1 MLMAG
6 NLRMSGPTEI
16 RRMPGSVKMSLYRR
30 VSLTVPNTFEIVLLI
45 ALLDDP

>member
-1 MLMAG
+1 
-6 NLRMSGPTEI
+6 MSGPTEI
-16 RRMPGSVKMSLYRR
+16 RRMPGSVKMSPQRR